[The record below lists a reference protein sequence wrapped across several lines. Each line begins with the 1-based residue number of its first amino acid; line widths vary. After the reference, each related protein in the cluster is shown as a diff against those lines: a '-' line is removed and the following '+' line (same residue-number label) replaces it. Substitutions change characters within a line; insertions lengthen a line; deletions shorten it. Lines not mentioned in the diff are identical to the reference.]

1 MFPIKD
7 RIILDNLHGGIVCA
21 YLDNVL
27 ISDEQYRLLDS
38 TEWDG
43 YLIRGVEIKAEL
55 DNKNYL
61 MYYSIDLTR
70 VNEDI
75 DNCILPL
82 TFHYAQE
89 VL

>member
-21 YLDNVL
+21 YLNNVL
-27 ISDEQYRLLDS
+27 ISDEQCRLLDS

-43 YLIRGVEIKAEL
+43 YLIRGVEIKVEI

-61 MYYSIDLTR
+61 MYYSIDLTH

-75 DNCILPL
+75 DNHILPL
-82 TFHYAQE
+82 TFYDATE